1 MTNSIDN
8 SNFSDSR
15 LVQLISQGDYLAFK
29 EIYERYI
36 NKLYAYANNLNLDE
50 ADIDDVLQE
59 VFASLWLRRESVSI
73 DNLSAW
79 LFMSVRKQ
87 MLFRIRKK
95 KYRDQYLDNIIDF
108 ISPFYDP
115 ITEVIQEKQLRE
127 FLDNEIAKLPAR
139 MQEIFRMSR
148 EEFLTHKEIALQLG
162 ISEKTV
168 RKQISNVLK
177 IFRSKLSYKGVELI
191 ILIGYL
197 IDKK

>member
-1 MTNSIDN
+1 MTNPLDN
-8 SNFSDSR
+8 SKFSDQK
-15 LVQLISQGDYLAFK
+15 LMQLISEGDYSAFK

-36 NKLYAYANNLNLDE
+36 NKLYAYAHNLHLEEED
-50 ADIDDVLQE
+50 ADDILQE
-59 VFASLWLRRESVSI
+59 VFASLWLRRGSLAIE
-73 DNLSAW
+73 NLSAW

-87 MLFRIRKK
+87 MLFKLRKK
-95 KYRDQYLDNIIDF
+95 KYNDQYIDNIIDF

-115 ITEVIQEKQLRE
+115 ITELIQEKQLRE

-148 EEFLTHKEIALQLG
+148 EDYLSHKEIALQLG

-177 IFRSKLSYKGVELI
+177 IFRSKLSYKSVELI